1 MASKSTTLK
10 KMLSLL
16 TFAITGVLASDQTPL
31 LVDTDWLA
39 AHLSDPGLVLLHI
52 GPKEGYDANHI
63 PGARHLTLDDIAK
76 PRDPKELT
84 LELPTPEV
92 LRAKLE
98 SFGIT
103 DNSRIVVYFGA
114 KQVLQSSTRVIFTLD
129 YLGLPSSLLNGGLP
143 AWTAAGKAVTTDV
156 PAAAKPGKLSARPT
170 KNLVVDAEFV
180 KAVPQ
185 HKDQRLVDARLP
197 NFYKGT
203 DATYEKNGHI
213 PNAINLP
220 FAELMD
226 DKLMLDRER
235 IEKLFTAAGI
245 QKNDTVVAYCHIGQQ
260 ATAVIFAS
268 RLLGHPVKL
277 YDGSFEDWAKN
288 ARGPVEK

>member
-39 AHLSDPGLVLLHI
+39 AHLSDPNLVLLHI
-52 GPKEGYDANHI
+52 GPKEAYDANHI

-156 PAAAKPGKLSARPT
+156 PAAAKPGKLSVRPT

-185 HKDQRLVDARLP
+185 HNDQRLVDARLP

>member
-1 MASKSTTLK
+1 MHSGSTTLE
-10 KMLSLL
+10 KMLRVL
-16 TFAITGVLASDQTPL
+16 TFAITGVLAGAQTPL

-39 AHLSDPGLVLLHI
+39 AHLSDPNIVLLHI
-52 GPKEGYDANHI
+52 GPKEAYDANHI

-98 SFGIT
+98 SFGIG

-129 YLGLPSSLLNGGLP
+129 YLGLSSSLLNGGLP

-235 IEKLFTAAGI
+235 IEKLFMAAGI

>member
-1 MASKSTTLK
+1 MHSGSTTLE
-10 KMLSLL
+10 KMLRVL
-16 TFAITGVLASDQTPL
+16 TFAITGVLAGAQTPL

-39 AHLSDPGLVLLHI
+39 AHLSDPSLVLLHI
-52 GPKEGYDANHI
+52 GPKEAYDANHI

-98 SFGIT
+98 SFGIS

-143 AWTAAGKAVTTDV
+143 AWTAAGKAVTADV

>member
-1 MASKSTTLK
+1 MHSGSTTLE
-10 KMLSLL
+10 KMLRVL
-16 TFAITGVLASDQTPL
+16 TFAITGVLAGAQTPL

-52 GPKEGYDANHI
+52 GPKEAYDANHI
-63 PGARHLTLDDIAK
+63 RGARHLTLDDIAK

-98 SFGIT
+98 SFGIG